1 METEYITRKSKV
13 EMWLNNQPIVP
24 GKVQHQPLP
33 KSVRTGSRKSY
44 GPYMKSYASS
54 VCSESEI
61 PEEYHPY
68 SDEVY
73 SEEFSEKLPEAVPSG
88 SNTEYDDEEASEYPY
103 SEDDNGI
110 ELDFFGTDR
119 KTTQCLMSWKRNDE
133 AYLTPNNQEMRYL
146 TLIDNAQEVGE
157 FNLKNDGNP
166 KMVDMDDGIYSIQK
180 FKIFIP
186 LITRQVY
193 EMIGFNGEIPS
204 VSIQTEAFPL
214 LKMPDGMNSSIIEP
228 QTTQVRTKTSFDI
241 SPDGK
246 SLMIIE
252 TSLILTARLTVT
264 NVINVNTIEFAP
276 IGESTGAIPQSKQN
290 TENTFQR
297 YEEYFSKNGINQTD
311 LMSLASSVELGNL
324 EDYTDIET
332 ECEAETDSERSIISH
347 DSVSGRISSARLPF
361 KAKDHNKSRGDADV
375 SEESIVEGE
384 DEGDITD
391 VEENISILNSNRE
404 HLERMVSL
412 RKSIR
417 SNASSRMSRRA
428 NDSAYDSAFT
438 DSEAG
443 TLSDIMSDF
452 DLAASINGAVSLNGI
467 DELRELKD
475 GFSDV
480 SLFDSGLDEIDF
492 NSAKAF

>member
-1 METEYITRKSKV
+1 MGTHPIFESDFDCLTEGIDELMEVLS
-13 EMWLNNQPIVP
+13 Q
-24 GKVQHQPLP
+24 
-33 KSVRTGSRKSY
+33 Y
-44 GPYMKSYASS
+44 GPPTKAL
-54 VCSESEI
+54 I
-61 PEEYHPY
+61 PFGGTIHVNNKICPK
-68 SDEVY
+68 DA
-73 SEEFSEKLPEAVPSG
+73 KLLRNRIDFVPQS
-88 SNTEYDDEEASEYPY
+88 
-103 SEDDNGI
+103 
-110 ELDFFGTDR
+110 
-119 KTTQCLMSWKRNDE
+119 
-133 AYLTPNNQEMRYL
+133 EMRYL

-214 LKMPDGMNSSIIEP
+214 LKMPEGVNSSIIEP

-264 NVINVNTIEFAP
+264 DVINVNTSEFSP
-276 IGESTGAIPQSKQN
+276 IGESTGAIPQSAKN
-290 TENTFQR
+290 PEKTFQR
-297 YEEYFSKNGINQTD
+297 YEEYFSKNGISQTD

-324 EDYTDIET
+324 DDYTDIET
-332 ECEAETDSERSIISH
+332 ECETETDSERSIISH

-375 SEESIVEGE
+375 SEESVVEGE

-391 VEENISILNSNRE
+391 VEENISIMNSNRE

-417 SNASSRMSRRA
+417 SNVSSRMSRA